1 MRNVLLVAL
10 REHLAQFKDN
20 PEQLNHLYQLFK
32 EEEEN
37 TAEALGYYADLIF
50 NYAVDEDSGNGQIK
64 PYELLG
70 VGAVLKRIYNAL
82 TLAQYGRDGTGFYL
96 DKIAGRENENKA

>member
-10 REHLAQFKDN
+10 REHLAQFQDN
-20 PEQLNHLYQLFK
+20 PEQLNRLYQLFK
-32 EEEEN
+32 EEEESV
-37 TAEALGYYADLIF
+37 AEALGYYAELIF
-50 NYAVDEDSGNGQIK
+50 NYAVDEDSENGQIK

-70 VGAVLKRIYNAL
+70 VGAVLKRIHSAL

-96 DKIAGRENENKA
+96 DKLAGGEDENKA

>member
-50 NYAVDEDSGNGQIK
+50 NYAVYENSAMSKIDST
-64 PYELLG
+64 ELLA
-70 VGAVLKRIYNAL
+70 VGAVLKRIHNAL
-82 TLAQYGRDGTGFYL
+82 TLAQYGRDGAGFYL
-96 DKIAGRENENKA
+96 DRIAGGENENKA